1 LKKLKPIK
9 NTMISEQD
17 YREPVKEIYFEATN
31 GRERFVIRK
40 WRNNINE
47 PMSYE
52 LIHGSL
58 KIIDHLYEVREK
70 EIKKEWLRVMSKSL
84 HEKGIVFLTVLK
96 EAVTEIMIGK
106 DSRMIFDSSNPLV
119 YYQKLNQ
126 RCIRIILKKLKNA
139 FTPIELREI
148 RKFIHEQNKVDG
160 VIPLMIRKK
169 FFIEKSEEEPVQ
181 LEKSDSLMP
190 SRLKRIPERTRP
202 VQQI

>member
-1 LKKLKPIK
+1 
-9 NTMISEQD
+9 
-17 YREPVKEIYFEATN
+17 
-31 GRERFVIRK
+31 
-40 WRNNINE
+40 
-47 PMSYE
+47 
-52 LIHGSL
+52 
-58 KIIDHLYEVREK
+58 
-70 EIKKEWLRVMSKSL
+70 MSKSL